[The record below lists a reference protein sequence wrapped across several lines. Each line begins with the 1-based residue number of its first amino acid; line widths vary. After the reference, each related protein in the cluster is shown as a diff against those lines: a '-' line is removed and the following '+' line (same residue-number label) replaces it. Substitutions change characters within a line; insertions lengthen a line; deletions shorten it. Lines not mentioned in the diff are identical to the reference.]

1 MSEIFR
7 PDVKIVGSREAVDKE
22 SNIYEAATFQVL
34 PHEVPKNIMDEIAKI
49 AGDGKARVTV
59 STDFGIKEFGTGTSA
74 MCSVSLTCNQDETSI
89 DKAIGI
95 AGDLARGYAM
105 EQRAAAEASFV
116 ALLAQR
122 GTGPNYK

>member
-1 MSEIFR
+1 MTEVFR
-7 PDVKIVGSREAVDKE
+7 PDVKIVGSREAVNKD
-22 SNIYEAATFQVL
+22 SNTTEAATFQVE
-34 PHEVPKNIMDEIAKI
+34 PHEIPRNIMDEIAKI

-95 AGDLARGYAM
+95 AGDLARSYAL
-105 EQRAAAEASFV
+105 EQRAQAERSFNELMQQKASG
-116 ALLAQR
+116 QYR
-122 GTGPNYK
+122 